1 MYFRR
6 KRPLPRHQS
15 CGKCCCQSGVCLK
28 ENMAPTHWP
37 EKLFHGQQ
45 LSSKAATIIIEKMI
59 KNEYDELENSCLSI
73 DQLFRTL
80 KNRNIDSGPAVKNE
94 PQMII
99 VENTRSKENFVNTIT
114 TSSNLKRSLNAS
126 TLNENGQNNKLLKT
140 MIEAAVQERLKRL
153 LVIDEK

>member
-1 MYFRR
+1 
-6 KRPLPRHQS
+6 
-15 CGKCCCQSGVCLK
+15 
-28 ENMAPTHWP
+28 
-37 EKLFHGQQ
+37 HGQQ